1 MQVLILPGDGIGPEI
16 ANAARRGLEALDA
29 RFALGLQLSEGRVG
43 LAALERDGTTWPDAA
58 EAAVRAAD
66 LTILG
71 PVDTAA
77 YPPPEEGGVNPSA
90 AVRTRLELYA
100 NMRPSRALK
109 GVPALAPG
117 MDLLVARENTEGF
130 YADRNMFAGSGEFMA
145 TEDVGL
151 AVRKITRR
159 GSERIARAA
168 FAAARDR
175 RRKVTVVHKSNVLKH
190 TDGLFERVA
199 YEVGAEWPDVEVD
212 DVHVDAAAAL
222 LVREPERFDVLLCT
236 NMFGDILSNLAA
248 ELSGGLG
255 LGGSINAGEAV
266 AVAQA
271 AHGSAPEIAGKD
283 TANPS
288 ALLFSTAQLL
298 AWKGTREQNNTLME
312 ASRVL
317 ERAVETLL
325 SSPET
330 RTPDLGGP
338 LGTRAFAD
346 RVVAGISAGQDALR
360 SR

>member
-1 MQVLILPGDGIGPEI
+1 MHVLILPGDGIGPEI
-16 ANAARRGLEALDA
+16 TAAVRQALAALDT
-29 RFALGLQLSEGRVG
+29 RFALGLHLSEGRVG
-43 LAALERDGTTWPDAA
+43 LAALEQDGTTWPDAM

-66 LTILG
+66 LTVLG

-77 YPPPEEGGVNPSA
+77 YPPPSEGGVNPSA
-90 AVRTRLELYA
+90 TMRIRLDLYA
-100 NMRPSRALK
+100 NMRPSRALP

-130 YADRNMFAGSGEFMA
+130 YADRNMHAGTGEFMA
-145 TEDVGL
+145 TEDVAL

-168 FAAARDR
+168 FAAARNR
-175 RRKVTVVHKSNVLKH
+175 RRKVTIVHKSNVLKH
-190 TDGLFERVA
+190 TDGLFERTAYDVA
-199 YEVGAEWPDVEVD
+199 AGWPEVEVD
-212 DVHVDAAAAL
+212 DMHVDAAAAL

-255 LGGSINAGEAV
+255 LGGSINAGDTV

-271 AHGSAPEIAGKD
+271 AHGSAPDIAGRD
-283 TANPS
+283 IANPS

-298 AWKGTREQNNTLME
+298 AWKGEREQNHALVE
-312 ASRVL
+312 ASRTL
-317 ERAVETLL
+317 ESTVETLL
-325 SSPET
+325 GSPET
-330 RTPDLGGP
+330 RTADLGGS

-346 RVVAGISAGQDALR
+346 RVVADLLA
-360 SR
+360 

>member
-1 MQVLILPGDGIGPEI
+1 MHVLILPGDGIGPEI
-16 ANAARRGLEALDA
+16 TAAVRQALAALDT
-29 RFALGLQLSEGRVG
+29 RFALGLHLSEGRVG
-43 LAALERDGTTWPDAA
+43 LAALEQDGTTWPDAM

-66 LTILG
+66 LTVLG

-77 YPPPEEGGVNPSA
+77 YPPPNEGGVNPSA
-90 AVRTRLELYA
+90 TMRIRLDLYA
-100 NMRPSRALK
+100 NMRPSRALP

-130 YADRNMFAGSGEFMA
+130 YADRNMHAGTGEFMA
-145 TEDVGL
+145 TEDVAL

-168 FAAARDR
+168 FAAARNR
-175 RRKVTVVHKSNVLKH
+175 RRKVTIVHKSNVLKH
-190 TDGLFERVA
+190 TDGLFERTAYDVA
-199 YEVGAEWPDVEVD
+199 AEWPEVEVD
-212 DVHVDAAAAL
+212 DMHVDAAAAL

-255 LGGSINAGEAV
+255 LGGSINAGDTV

-271 AHGSAPEIAGKD
+271 AHGSAPDIAGRD
-283 TANPS
+283 IANPA

-298 AWKGTREQNNTLME
+298 AWKGEREQSNALME
-312 ASRVL
+312 ASRTL
-317 ERAVETLL
+317 ERTVETLL
-325 SSPET
+325 ASPGT
-330 RTPDLGGP
+330 RTADLGGP

-346 RVVAGISAGQDALR
+346 RVVADLLA
-360 SR
+360 

>member
-1 MQVLILPGDGIGPEI
+1 MHVLILPGDGIGPEI
-16 ANAARRGLEALDA
+16 TAAVRQALTALDT
-29 RFALGLQLSEGRVG
+29 RFALGLRLSEGRVG
-43 LAALERDGTTWPDAA
+43 LMALEQDGTTWPGAT
-58 EAAVRAAD
+58 EAAVRSAD
-66 LTILG
+66 LTVLG

-77 YPPPEEGGVNPSA
+77 YPPPTEGGVNPSA
-90 AVRTRLELYA
+90 TLRIRFDLYA
-100 NMRPSRALK
+100 NMRPSRALP

-130 YADRNMFAGSGEFMA
+130 YADRNMHAGTGEFMA
-145 TEDVGL
+145 TEDVAL

-168 FAAARDR
+168 FAAARSR

-190 TDGLFERVA
+190 TDGLFQRTACDVA
-199 YEVGAEWPDVEVD
+199 ADWPEVEVD
-212 DVHVDAAAAL
+212 DLHVDAAAAL

-255 LGGSINAGEAV
+255 LGGSINAGDNV

-271 AHGSAPEIAGKD
+271 AHGSAPDIAGRD
-283 TANPS
+283 IANPA

-298 AWKGTREQNNTLME
+298 AWKGEREQNRALAE
-312 ASRVL
+312 ASRTL
-317 ERAVETLL
+317 ERTVETLL
-325 SSPET
+325 AAPET
-330 RTPDLGGP
+330 RTADLGGP

-346 RVVAGISAGQDALR
+346 RVVAGLLA
-360 SR
+360 

>member
-16 ANAARRGLEALDA
+16 AAAARRALEALDA

-43 LAALERDGTTWPDAA
+43 LAALERDGTTWPDTA

-90 AVRTRLELYA
+90 AMRTRLDLYA
-100 NMRPSRALK
+100 NMRPSRALQRAYRRSR
-109 GVPALAPG
+109 PAWTCWSRG
-117 MDLLVARENTEGF
+117 R
-130 YADRNMFAGSGEFMA
+130 
-145 TEDVGL
+145 
-151 AVRKITRR
+151 TRR
-159 GSERIARAA
+159 ASTPTATCSRVRASSWRPRMSAWRCARSPATAPSGSPAPP

-199 YEVGAEWPDVEVD
+199 YEVAADWPEVEVD

-255 LGGSINAGEAV
+255 LGGSINAGDTV

-271 AHGSAPEIAGKD
+271 AHGSAPDIAGKD
-283 TANPS
+283 IANPS

-298 AWKGTREQNNTLME
+298 AWKGAREQNNTLME

-317 ERAVETLL
+317 ERTVETLL
-325 SSPET
+325 ASPET

-346 RVVAGISAGQDALR
+346 KVVAGISEG
-360 SR
+360 

>member
-1 MQVLILPGDGIGPEI
+1 MHVLILPGDGIGPEI
-16 ANAARRGLEALDA
+16 STAVRQALEALNT
-29 RFALGLQLSEGRVG
+29 RFALGLRLSEGRVG
-43 LAALERDGTTWPDAA
+43 LAALEHDGTTWPDAA
-58 EAAVRAAD
+58 EEAVRAAD
-66 LTILG
+66 MTILG
-71 PVDTAA
+71 PVDSAA
-77 YPPPEEGGVNPSA
+77 YPPPTEGGVNPSA
-90 AVRTRLELYA
+90 TMRIRFDLYA
-100 NMRPSRALK
+100 NMRPSRALP

-130 YADRNMFAGSGEFMA
+130 YADRNMHAGTGEFMA
-145 TEDVGL
+145 TEDVAL

-168 FAAARDR
+168 FAAARNR

-190 TDGLFERVA
+190 TDGLFERTAYGVA
-199 YEVGAEWPDVEVD
+199 AEWPDVEVD

-255 LGGSINAGEAV
+255 LGGSINAGDSL

-271 AHGSAPEIAGKD
+271 THGSAPGLAGRD
-283 TANPS
+283 IANPA

-298 AWKGTREQNNTLME
+298 VWKGEREQNRTLTE
-312 ASRVL
+312 AARTL
-317 ERAVETLL
+317 ERTVETLL
-325 SSPET
+325 ASPQT
-330 RTPDLGGP
+330 RTPDLGGS

-346 RVVAGISAGQDALR
+346 RVVAGLLA
-360 SR
+360 